1 MPPPFHCI
9 LGPPMTTGANDV
21 WVFRIVHQDTGKP
34 APGVPVTVLDRA
46 GNAEGHWVSDSDG
59 TVAIPRRET
68 LKLRIRVGLR
78 SEDPIE
84 LATATLGEGPTPLA
98 APTQLPP
105 TIGSIGHVGERPG
118 RDAPPAQP
126 PPPRGAEQPE
136 APGHVLY
143 FQRLVMFGERAAATR
158 PATGAGAGPRDGAV
172 DFFSPATDSP
182 SAMRYG
188 VLIELEEYWQSLGVL
203 WGELLY
209 SVTLT
214 PGDEAKLA
222 VLDGRWRR
230 EADGRERPLQILA
243 RMVGTSMLGD
253 LITALRP
260 ELQLDP
266 LTVAEPGLEAVAADT
281 VQMIRDRTERMSH
294 ALRRRP
300 LGVVDA
306 PADTPATGAIRHV
319 RNTTRDRLVTF
330 HFFEPLERFK
340 VMVRSPRA
348 RPVVFVPFRLPNV
361 ATADVIQRFGYL
373 FRRTLLDRGL
383 LPDLERLLSGEEPG
397 AAPSGAPRS
406 RLLEH
411 IEANLL
417 YYSTAIISAGDPAA
431 RYVALSKLRHRAAPA
446 LGGRAAGPVA
456 GRARRLPGAPA
467 AGERRLRGHDSA
479 SRRLGERPGP
489 RADAAGAGRLA
500 RGGRVSRLLRRS
512 LLYTSVAAALA
523 ACLFQA
529 APVTPQVAKDS
540 AAAGPA
546 APRSAPV
553 HDSVLEQRVARL
565 ELLVAERD
573 AQVEDLEARLDEAR
587 QEVVRALAKLQ
598 TVASHAEAASAIAEA
613 EIAVQA
619 LRAATGTQPAAGA
632 DVAQA
637 GTLLQQ
643 ASAEFASRTT
653 AARCTS

>member
-1 MPPPFHCI
+1 MPPPPHCI

-46 GNAEGHWVSDSDG
+46 GNAEGHWVSDADG

-98 APTQLPP
+98 APTQLPA
-105 TIGSIGHVGERPG
+105 TIGSIGHAGERPG
-118 RDAPPAQP
+118 RDAPSAQP

-214 PGDEAKLA
+214 PGDEAKLV

-306 PADTPATGAIRHV
+306 PAETPATGAIRHV

-330 HFFEPLERFK
+330 HFFEPLER
-340 VMVRSPRA
+340 
-348 RPVVFVPFRLPNV
+348 
-361 ATADVIQRFGYL
+361 
-373 FRRTLLDRGL
+373 
-383 LPDLERLLSGEEPG
+383 
-397 AAPSGAPRS
+397 
-406 RLLEH
+406 

-431 RYVALSKLRHRAAPA
+431 RYVALSKLRDP
-446 LGGRAAGPVA
+446 A
-456 GRARRLPGAPA
+456 GRPLTDVVENTVIGRVGNAIALPLRS
-467 AGERRLRGHDSA
+467 AGELPAQWRD
-479 SRRLGERPGP
+479 
-489 RADAAGAGRLA
+489 
-500 RGGRVSRLLRRS
+500 
-512 LLYTSVAAALA
+512 ALA
-523 ACLFQA
+523 AYQA
-529 APVTPQVAKDS
+529 RPLRVSEGFVVTIPHPGVWVSAQAHEPMQQQADS
-540 AAAGPA
+540 HEAAG
-546 APRSAPV
+546 
-553 HDSVLEQRVARL
+553 
-565 ELLVAERD
+565 
-573 AQVEDLEARLDEAR
+573 
-587 QEVVRALAKLQ
+587 
-598 TVASHAEAASAIAEA
+598 
-613 EIAVQA
+613 
-619 LRAATGTQPAAGA
+619 
-632 DVAQA
+632 
-637 GTLLQQ
+637 
-643 ASAEFASRTT
+643 
-653 AARCTS
+653 

>member
-1 MPPPFHCI
+1 
-9 LGPPMTTGANDV
+9 MTNGAKDI
-21 WVFRIVHQDTGKP
+21 WLFRIVHQDTGKP
-34 APGVPVTVLDRA
+34 AQGVPVTVLDRA
-46 GNAEGHWVSDSDG
+46 GNAEGHWVSDADG

-68 LKLRIRVGLR
+68 ARLRIRVGLR

-98 APTQLPP
+98 APTHLPP
-105 TIGSIGHVGERPG
+105 TIGSIGLAGER
-118 RDAPPAQP
+118 
-126 PPPRGAEQPE
+126 
-136 APGHVLY
+136 
-143 FQRLVMFGERAAATR
+143 
-158 PATGAGAGPRDGAV
+158 
-172 DFFSPATDSP
+172 
-182 SAMRYG
+182 
-188 VLIELEEYWQSLGVL
+188 
-203 WGELLY
+203 LY

-230 EADGRERPLQILA
+230 EAEGRERPLQILA

-281 VQMIRDRTERMSH
+281 VHMIRDRTERMSH

-306 PADTPATGAIRHV
+306 PADTPASGAIRHV

-361 ATADVIQRFGYL
+361 ATSDVVRRFGYL

-383 LPDLERLLSGEEPG
+383 LPDLERLVSGDEPST
-397 AAPSGAPRS
+397 APSGVPRS

-431 RYVALSKLRHRAAPA
+431 RHVALSKLRDP
-446 LGGRAAGPVA
+446 A
-456 GRARRLPGAPA
+456 GRPLTDVVENTVIGRLGNAIALPLRS
-467 AGERRLRGHDSA
+467 AGELPVQWR
-479 SRRLGERPGP
+479 E
-489 RADAAGAGRLA
+489 
-500 RGGRVSRLLRRS
+500 
-512 LLYTSVAAALA
+512 ALA
-523 ACLFQA
+523 AYQA
-529 APVTPQVAKDS
+529 RPLRVSDGFVVTIPHPGVWVSAQAHEPVQQQETDS
-540 AAAGPA
+540 HEAAG
-546 APRSAPV
+546 
-553 HDSVLEQRVARL
+553 
-565 ELLVAERD
+565 
-573 AQVEDLEARLDEAR
+573 
-587 QEVVRALAKLQ
+587 
-598 TVASHAEAASAIAEA
+598 
-613 EIAVQA
+613 
-619 LRAATGTQPAAGA
+619 
-632 DVAQA
+632 
-637 GTLLQQ
+637 
-643 ASAEFASRTT
+643 
-653 AARCTS
+653 

>member
-1 MPPPFHCI
+1 
-9 LGPPMTTGANDV
+9 MTTGANDV
-21 WVFRIVHQDTGKP
+21 WLFRIVHQDTGKP

-46 GNAEGHWVSDSDG
+46 GNAEGHWVSDADG

-98 APTQLPP
+98 APTQLPA
-105 TIGSIGHVGERPG
+105 TIGSIGHGGERPM
-118 RDAPPAQP
+118 RDAPGAP
-126 PPPRGAEQPE
+126 PLPPRAEQPE
-136 APGHVLY
+136 VPGHVLY
-143 FQRLVMFGERAAATR
+143 FQRLVMFAEHPSATR
-158 PATGAGAGPRDGAV
+158 PATAGARDGAV
-172 DFFSPATDSP
+172 DFFSPVADGP
-182 SAMRYG
+182 SGMRYG
-188 VLIELEEYWQSLGVL
+188 VLIEVEEYWQSLGVL

-230 EADGRERPLQILA
+230 EAEGRERPLQILA

-266 LTVAEPGLEAVAADT
+266 LTVAEPGLEAVAAET
-281 VQMIRDRTERMSH
+281 VQLIRDRTERMSH

-306 PADTPATGAIRHV
+306 PADAPATGAIRHV

-348 RPVVFVPFRLPNV
+348 RPVLFVPFRLPNV
-361 ATADVIQRFGYL
+361 ATPDVVQRFGYL

-383 LPDLERLLSGEEPG
+383 LPDLERLLSGDEPS
-397 AAPSGAPRS
+397 AAPSSAPRS

-431 RYVALSKLRHRAAPA
+431 RHVALSKLRDP
-446 LGGRAAGPVA
+446 A
-456 GRARRLPGAPA
+456 GRPLTDVVENSVIGRVGNAIALPLRS
-467 AGERRLRGHDSA
+467 AGELPAQWRD
-479 SRRLGERPGP
+479 
-489 RADAAGAGRLA
+489 
-500 RGGRVSRLLRRS
+500 
-512 LLYTSVAAALA
+512 ALA
-523 ACLFQA
+523 AYQA
-529 APVTPQVAKDS
+529 RPLRVSDGFVVTIPHPGVWVSAQAHEPMQQQADS
-540 AAAGPA
+540 HEAAG
-546 APRSAPV
+546 
-553 HDSVLEQRVARL
+553 
-565 ELLVAERD
+565 
-573 AQVEDLEARLDEAR
+573 
-587 QEVVRALAKLQ
+587 
-598 TVASHAEAASAIAEA
+598 
-613 EIAVQA
+613 
-619 LRAATGTQPAAGA
+619 
-632 DVAQA
+632 
-637 GTLLQQ
+637 
-643 ASAEFASRTT
+643 
-653 AARCTS
+653 